1 MSEIARLW
9 VTVGAKTQDLD
20 KGINSIQG
28 KLTSLQ
34 NGFNKFGNV
43 MTLGVTLPILAAGK
57 GMISA
62 GMELEATEAKFNTVF
77 KGMTDDATAFIME
90 FKKLTP
96 LTIAEARGVASGIQD
111 LLVPMGFAREEATGL
126 TGGFMHLIG
135 ALANFNNSTHTAQE
149 VAMALSSALVGEYE
163 PMRRLGVVTSKTAI
177 DQRVLSMGLAA
188 TKDEI
193 TDQMRAIA
201 LHEIITESSKD
212 AIEAYTEANLDSKTK
227 MGLLRTE
234 IIDTAAQLGV
244 ALLPMIQ
251 KVVEWVRSLTERF
264 KGLTQEQ
271 QINLLKWLA
280 FAAAIGPA
288 SKVVAGIMGLT
299 KLFLGLKSSMFL
311 AQIAAQT
318 AATTIGST
326 TAPIAGVGT
335 AAAAAGGKL
344 AALAGAAGPI
354 ALVVAALA
362 IGAVYW
368 SEYTKAM
375 SRDMRNFEQVVNDSF
390 NGIMSTMVA
399 SQTAMEI
406 SAAKSN
412 LRMLEDE
419 IAYYNSQGSLTAT
432 EEARLTELVAE
443 ANQERTYIASLELI
457 ERQRAA
463 EKFADD
469 IKRSEAKTNDE
480 IIKLAEDRRTELV
493 AILDQETADRIH
505 EIDKRHA
512 KAGTINSK
520 AHRDEIAAEKKHYGE
535 RLALINEQMGEELQA
550 VQRELSKRGLVY
562 DQELGK
568 IITVQDKHHRNMQSK
583 LQTDMAA
590 MRSEYN
596 VLGRKNVQEYKRGID
611 SEAEGAVNAAR
622 NMGIRSRE
630 ALKGGGAYEA
640 GAGIGNEFA
649 RGIGSAID
657 TVRATARALNTAA
670 QNALK
675 NVEYN
680 TNVQYVTSGA
690 SGNNKSNS
698 NTGGMSYTAEKD
710 LPKKQSWLDWFD
722 TGGVVPGPVGE
733 PRLAVVHGGETVL
746 PTHKPGWQGSGSNTI
761 RHEIDLINV
770 PNTVDGASL
779 ERTLVE
785 MLNAPQVKRK
795 IDRVN
800 YENQIGAVRGLGA

>member
-1 MSEIARLW
+1 LGVIARLW
-9 VTVGAKTQDLD
+9 VEVGADAKKFEAGI
-20 KGINSIQG
+20 KGIQG

-34 NGFNKFGNV
+34 KGFNTFGNI
-43 MTLGVTLPILAAGK
+43 MTLGVTLPLIAAGK
-57 GMISA
+57 GMLDA
-62 GMELEATEAKFNTVF
+62 GMQLEATEAKFNTVF

-111 LLVPMGFAREEATGL
+111 LLVPMGFAREEATEL
-126 TGGFMHLIG
+126 TGKFMPLIG
-135 ALANFNNSTHTAQE
+135 ALANFNNATHTAAE
-149 VAMALSSALVGEYE
+149 VANAVSSALIGEYE

-177 DQRVLSMGLAA
+177 DQRVLEMGLAA

-227 MGLLRTE
+227 MGLLKTE
-234 IIDTAAQLGV
+234 IIDVAAQLGV
-244 ALLPMIQ
+244 SLLPIIQ
-251 KVVEWVRSLTERF
+251 KVVEWVRNLTETF
-264 KGLTQEQ
+264 KKMTQEQ

-280 FAAAIGPA
+280 LAAAIGPA
-288 SKVVAGIMGLT
+288 SKIVAGILGLT
-299 KLFLGLKSSMFL
+299 KLFLGLKSSML
-311 AQIAAQT
+311 LTQIAAQT
-318 AATTIGST
+318 AATGIGSAA
-326 TAPIAGVGT
+326 APIAGVGT
-335 AAAAAGGKL
+335 AAAATGGKL
-344 AALAGAAGPI
+344 AALAGAGGPI

-362 IGAVYW
+362 IGAIYW

-399 SQTAMEI
+399 AQTEMEI
-406 SAAKSN
+406 SAAQSN
-412 LRMLEDE
+412 MRMLEDE
-419 IAYYNSQGSLTAT
+419 IAYYNGLDRLTA
-432 EEARLTELVAE
+432 EEQARLTQLIDE
-443 ANQERTYIASLELI
+443 ANKERTYIASLELI

-463 EKFADD
+463 EKFAED

-480 IIKLAEDRRTELV
+480 IIKMAEDRRTELV
-493 AILDQETADRIH
+493 ATLDKETADRIH

-535 RLALINEQMGEELQA
+535 RLALINEQMGQELQA

-596 VLGRKNVQEYKRGID
+596 ILGRKNVQEYKRGID
-611 SEAEGAVNAAR
+611 SEAEGAVNASR

-640 GAGIGNEFA
+640 GAGIGNAFA
-649 RGIGSAID
+649 SGIGSAID
-657 TVRATARALNTAA
+657 TVIATAKMLNTAA

-675 NVEYN
+675 NVEYS
-680 TNVQYVTSGA
+680 TNVQYVTSTP
-690 SGNNKSNS
+690 KSS
-698 NTGGMSYTAEKD
+698 TSTKTTGSAPQKTTTK
-710 LPKKQSWLDWFD
+710 PSWLGLFD
-722 TGGVVPGPVGE
+722 TGGVVPGPIGQ
-733 PRLAVVHGGETVL
+733 PGLAIVHGGETVL
-746 PTHKPGWQGSGSNTI
+746 PTHKANWQGSGGNTI

-770 PNTVDGASL
+770 PATVDGASL

-785 MLNAPQVKRK
+785 MLNAPAVKRK